1 MKKVIITEDAERF
14 LIKRILQESD
24 YSAKVE
30 LVKKFLDKNFAR
42 GAFSKKNDDGTLQ
55 DSDIVVQLDSRHQ
68 PTKTILSD
76 VQLFYIVQ
84 NKFKNISLE
93 LILNNRVD
101 IDFIQSATLIPVEKD
116 LRILKSKDAKWT

>member
-1 MKKVIITEDAERF
+1 MKRIIITEEANRN

-42 GAFSKKNDDGTLQ
+42 GAYSSKNDDGTLQ
-55 DSDIVVQLDSRHQ
+55 DSDIVVQLDSKHQ

-84 NKFKNISLE
+84 NKFKNILSNKKERDGFLKRVIKDWYAHKISKNGSLSKY
-93 LILNNRVD
+93 
-101 IDFIQSATLIPVEKD
+101 DF
-116 LRILKSKDAKWT
+116 

>member
-1 MKKVIITEDAERF
+1 MKKIIITEEANRN

-30 LVKKFLDKNFAR
+30 LVKKFLDKNFSR
-42 GAFSKKNDDGTLQ
+42 GAYSSKNDDGTLQ

-84 NKFKNISLE
+84 NKFKNILSDKKERDGFLKRVIKDWYAHKISKNGSLSKY
-93 LILNNRVD
+93 
-101 IDFIQSATLIPVEKD
+101 DF
-116 LRILKSKDAKWT
+116 

>member
-1 MKKVIITEDAERF
+1 MKRIIITEEANRN

-42 GAFSKKNDDGTLQ
+42 GAYSSKNDDGTLK

-84 NKFKNISLE
+84 NKFKNILSDKKERDGFLKRVIKDWYTHKISKNGSLSKY
-93 LILNNRVD
+93 
-101 IDFIQSATLIPVEKD
+101 DF
-116 LRILKSKDAKWT
+116 

>member
-42 GAFSKKNDDGTLQ
+42 GAYSSKNDDGTLQ

-84 NKFKNISLE
+84 NKFKNILSDKKERDGFLKRVIKDWYAHKIRKNGSLSKY
-93 LILNNRVD
+93 
-101 IDFIQSATLIPVEKD
+101 DF
-116 LRILKSKDAKWT
+116 